1 VAEVRRK
8 FFTEIPRSR
17 VMLTSQHWLSL
28 RSRQG
33 SPTTQRPPLYPRQYH
48 LNEHHESR
56 CERCSTVDPAKILLN
71 CLTSCLRTSARLAPA
86 NVSWSSAGQDCHTA
100 PFRSDRRGVH
110 CNRRTVKPRHR
121 ATSVV
126 RPGLTA
132 ANCRSST
139 VAYFA
144 SLVEGRLGSTGG

>member
-17 VMLTSQHWLSL
+17 VMLASQHWLSL

-33 SPTTQRPPLYPRQYH
+33 SPTTQRPPLYPRRYH

-56 CERCSTVDPAKILLN
+56 CERRSTVDPAKILLN

-86 NVSWSSAGQDCHTA
+86 NVSWSSVGQDCNTA
-100 PFRSDRRGVH
+100 PFSLRSPGCALQPPH
-110 CNRRTVKPRHR
+110 CKTASSRHVCR
-121 ATSVV
+121 SA
-126 RPGLTA
+126 GLTA

-144 SLVEGRLGSTGG
+144 SLVAGRLGSTGG